1 MSPGTGN
8 PPHGELPDSAYRDMT
23 RILRAGLILS
33 LIVLVGGV
41 IAFVLANPSLAFAEM
56 IAGNPILNFLGVS
69 SLASGLASGQIEA
82 YLTLGVLVLVATPIA
97 RVLTGCYFFAQN
109 HERELATITAVVA
122 ALLLVSVL
130 VVGPLIR

>member
-1 MSPGTGN
+1 MSADARSPR
-8 PPHGELPDSAYRDMT
+8 HGELPDSAYRDMT

-41 IAFVLANPSLAFAEM
+41 IAFVLSNPSIAFDEM
-56 IAGNPILNFLGVS
+56 IASNPILSFLGVS
-69 SLASGLASGQIEA
+69 SLANGLASGQIEA

-109 HERELATITAVVA
+109 QERELATITAVVA